1 MIRIAIIGTGYV
13 GLVTGACLANVG
25 FEVVCVDIDHN
36 KIEQLKKG
44 ISPIYEPGLEEILN
58 RTIERGKL
66 KFSTDIV
73 SVLPEVDVLFS
84 AVGTPPGA
92 DGSADLQYVLT
103 VAETIGKHMDKYLL
117 VITKSTVPV
126 GTAQLV
132 KKTIQKELDQRGVD
146 IDFDIASNPEFLK
159 EGNAIQDFMR
169 PDRIVVG
176 VENGRAR
183 SYFEKIYKPFVL
195 NGHPVIFTDIASAE
209 MIKYA
214 ANAMLATRISF
225 MNEMANLCE
234 LVGADISM
242 VREGIGSDSRI
253 GKKFLY
259 AGIGYGG
266 SCFPKDVKAII
277 QTADQLGYSLELVKA
292 VERINERQKL
302 VLFNKLHRYYNGDL
316 KGKKIAVLGLSFKP
330 NTDDLREAP
339 SLVIIEELLKHGA
352 RVQVYDPIAMPKAKL
367 QLGDRVTYMNSIEE
381 TIQESE
387 ALLLVTEWT
396 QFRTLSPKT
405 LTELMKHPLLL
416 DGRNIYDPEEMRNGG
431 VIYFGIGK

>member
-1 MIRIAIIGTGYV
+1 
-13 GLVTGACLANVG
+13 
-25 FEVVCVDIDHN
+25 
-36 KIEQLKKG
+36 
-44 ISPIYEPGLEEILN
+44 
-58 RTIERGKL
+58 
-66 KFSTDIV
+66 
-73 SVLPEVDVLFS
+73 
-84 AVGTPPGA
+84 
-92 DGSADLQYVLT
+92 
-103 VAETIGKHMDKYLL
+103 
-117 VITKSTVPV
+117 
-126 GTAQLV
+126 TAQLV

-146 IDFDIASNPEFLK
+146 VDFDIASNPEFLK

-176 VENGRAR
+176 VENERAR

-277 QTADQLGYSLELVKA
+277 QTADQHGYSLELVKA
-292 VERINERQKL
+292 VEKINDRQKL
-302 VLFNKLHRYYNGDL
+302 VLFNKLYRYYDGDL
-316 KGKKIAVLGLSFKP
+316 KGKKVAMLGLSFKP

-339 SLVIIEELLKHGA
+339 SLVLIEELLKHGA
-352 RVQVYDPIAMPKAKL
+352 QVQVYDPIAMPKAKL
-367 QLGDRVTYMNSIEE
+367 QLGDRVSYMNSIEE
-381 TIQESE
+381 TIRDSE
-387 ALLLVTEWT
+387 ALLLVTEWA
-396 QFRTLSPKT
+396 QFRTLSPNT
-405 LTELMKHPLLL
+405 LTQLMKHPLLL
-416 DGRNIYDPEEMRNGG
+416 DGRNIYDPEEMKNGG

>member
-13 GLVTGACLANVG
+13 GLVTGACLADVG

-44 ISPIYEPGLEEILN
+44 ISPIYEPGLEEILT

-416 DGRNIYDPEEMRNGG
+416 DGRNIYDPEEMRSGG

>member
-13 GLVTGACLANVG
+13 GLVTGACLADVG

-44 ISPIYEPGLEEILN
+44 ISPIYEPGLEEILT

>member
-169 PDRIVVG
+169 PNRIVVG

-396 QFRTLSPKT
+396 QFRTISPKT

>member
-13 GLVTGACLANVG
+13 GLVTGACLADVG

-44 ISPIYEPGLEEILN
+44 ISPIYEPGLEEILT

-169 PDRIVVG
+169 PNRIVVG

-396 QFRTLSPKT
+396 QFRTISPKT

>member
-1 MIRIAIIGTGYV
+1 MRIAIIGTGYV
-13 GLVTGACLANVG
+13 GLVTGACLADVG

-44 ISPIYEPGLEEILN
+44 ISPIYEPGLEEILT

>member
-13 GLVTGACLANVG
+13 GLVTGACLADVG

-44 ISPIYEPGLEEILN
+44 ISPIYEPRLEEILT

-416 DGRNIYDPEEMRNGG
+416 DGRNIYDPEEMRSGG
-431 VIYFGIGK
+431 VIYFGLGK

>member
-13 GLVTGACLANVG
+13 GLVTGACLADVG